1 MCVGEEKLSYNYF
14 ILLIVRPQNVK
25 LESVTVKFQRN
36 IQDKDFI
43 TLVVKAYFLRKIIR
57 SFIKV
62 IS

>member
-25 LESVTVKFQRN
+25 LESVTIKFQRN